1 MTRTDLQPHS
11 RITAPHRQATTIK
24 ATIKTADIL
33 PILQRNNLTAAHHS
47 STDMVI
53 LTSSNSSTMASLVL
67 LVPLVPPLAPT
78 VNVVS
83 DLPFWV
89 ELVERSLETN
99 LAVVPW
105 VQSVA

>member
-1 MTRTDLQPHS
+1 MIPTDLQPHS
-11 RITAPHRQATTIK
+11 SITAPLHKATTIK
-24 ATIKTADIL
+24 ATIQTADTL

-53 LTSSNSSTMASLVL
+53 PTSNNSSTTASLVIL
-67 LVPLVPPLAPT
+67 MPPLAPM

-83 DLPFWV
+83 DPPFWV

-105 VQSVA
+105 AQSVA